1 MILASFI
8 TTKTAIT
15 FMFVTLA
22 VLIGMIIYKRVLG
35 KMRQGEVSLND
46 YCVLYSLE
54 RNEQTGE
61 LEFYFTN
68 EQPKHVVFEILSEA
82 EEVLHTLTDQEYQK
96 GGHIIRFD
104 SKELANGS
112 YFYQLRTSN
121 QQTKK
126 RMVINNA

>member
-1 MILASFI
+1 MILATFL
-8 TTKTAIT
+8 TTKSAMT

-46 YCVLYSLE
+46 FCVLYSLE

-68 EQPKHVVFEILSEA
+68 EQPKHVIFEILSEN
-82 EEVLHTLTDQEYQK
+82 EEVLHKLTDEEYKK
-96 GGHIIRFD
+96 GGHIIRFN
-104 SKELANGS
+104 SKELANGT
-112 YFYQLRTSN
+112 YFYQLRTDN

-126 RMVINNA
+126 RMVINNI

>member
-1 MILASFI
+1 MILASFF

>member
-1 MILASFI
+1 MILATFL
-8 TTKTAIT
+8 TTKSAMT

-46 YCVLYSLE
+46 FCVLYSLE

-68 EQPKHVVFEILSEA
+68 EQPKHVIFEILSEN
-82 EEVLHTLTDQEYQK
+82 EEVLHKLTDEEYKK
-96 GGHIIRFD
+96 GGHIIRFN
-104 SKELANGS
+104 SKELANGT
-112 YFYQLRTSN
+112 YFYQLRTDN

-126 RMVINNA
+126 RMVINNV

>member
-1 MILASFI
+1 MILASFF

-82 EEVLHTLTDQEYQK
+82 EEVLHTLTDQEYKK

-104 SKELANGS
+104 SKELANGT

>member
-82 EEVLHTLTDQEYQK
+82 EEVLHTLTDQEYKK

-104 SKELANGS
+104 SKELANGT

>member
-1 MILASFI
+1 MILASFF
-8 TTKTAIT
+8 TTKSAIT

-46 YCVLYSLE
+46 FCVLYSLE

-68 EQPKHVVFEILSEA
+68 EQPKHVIFEILSEA
-82 EEVLHTLTDQEYQK
+82 EEVLHTLTDQEYKK

-104 SKELANGS
+104 SKELTNGT